1 MNDLSGLLGRVG
13 ERKDILLV
21 VLLLAVVFMM
31 VLPLPP
37 LLLDI
42 LIAVNITIS
51 VVLLMMSVYIGSPL
65 QFSVFPAVLLITTL
79 FRLALSV
86 STTRMI
92 LLQADAG
99 QIVNTFGSFVVG
111 GNLVVGI
118 IIFLIITI
126 VQFLVITKGAERVAE
141 VSARFSLDAMPG
153 KQMSIDGDMRAGVI
167 DVNEARARRAV
178 IEKESQ
184 MFGSMDGAM
193 KFVKGDAIAG
203 LIIIVV
209 NILGGIAIGVTQ
221 KGLSTADALQ
231 LYAVL
236 TVGDGMVSQVPA
248 LLIAITAGIIV
259 TRVSSDESADLGSDI
274 GEQVVAQPKALLI
287 GGLLLVLFGL
297 IPGFPTLTF
306 LALALLV
313 GGGGYFMLWRQRLQ
327 ASAGSRDLPAL
338 LAQGAGAPSAK
349 ARGKAGGG
357 KPKAGRLAE
366 QEEFALTVPL
376 LIDVDA
382 SLQERLEAMSLNEE
396 LVRVRRALY
405 LDFGV
410 PFPGIHLRFNEAMG
424 DGEYLVQLQEVPVAR
439 GCLRPGWLLVRERAA
454 QLELLAVPH
463 EPAELQVPGEEAS
476 WVEQAHQDRLERSGC
491 ACLGLEQVLTWHLSH
506 VLREYAED
514 FIGIQETRYL
524 LEQMEQGYGEL
535 VKEAQRI
542 VPPAADDRDSPAP
555 GRRGHLDPQHAGDP
569 RGDGGVGAEGEGRGA
584 AHRVHP
590 QQPQALHLLQVLQ
603 RQQHPSRLSAGP
615 GGGGADPRWHP
626 PDQRR
631 QLPGPRPGD
640 NPGLPRARAA
650 DRRRSRADAEPA
662 GADRFHGYPPLRAQ
676 AGGERLCR
684 AAGAV
689 LPGADPADQHPA
701 AWQDRVVSADP
712 LIPWFL
718 ARGLAVRPHC
728 LRDTSIALGWQVLAH
743 GCELAWRCDGERVW
757 IVMLRR
763 RQARSG
769 LANPFAALYLLAEAT
784 LDTLGPRQRLYGKV
798 LALAGSP
805 LPGERMERF
814 YRRWTGAAEPADG
827 WFELEAG
834 RVVTQRS
841 LRKRQKPDRA

>member
-313 GGGGYFMLWRQRLQ
+313 GGGGYFMLWRQRAQ

-439 GCLRPGWLLVRERAA
+439 GCLRPGWSGARTRRAA
-454 QLELLAVPH
+454 
-463 EPAELQVPGEEAS
+463 
-476 WVEQAHQDRLERSGC
+476 
-491 ACLGLEQVLTWHLSH
+491 
-506 VLREYAED
+506 
-514 FIGIQETRYL
+514 GIAR
-524 LEQMEQGYGEL
+524 GPPRAGRAAGAGRRGEL
-535 VKEAQRI
+535 GGAGASGSPGAFRLCLPGPGAGAHLAP
-542 VPPAADDRDSPAP
+542 VPCAAGVRRGFHRHPGDALPAGADGAGLRRAGEGGAADRSPAADDRDSPAP

-569 RGDGGVGAEGEGRGA
+569 RGDGGVGQKEKDVVQLTEYIRSSLKRYICYKYSSGNNILPAYLLDQAVEEQIRGGI
-584 AHRVHP
+584 
-590 QQPQALHLLQVLQ
+590 
-603 RQQHPSRLSAGP
+603 RQTSAGSYL
-615 GGGGADPRWHP
+615 ALDPAITQAFLERVRQTVGDLAQVQNRP
-626 PDQRR
+626 VLIVSMDIRR
-631 QLPGPRPGD
+631 YVRKLVECD
-640 NPGLPRARAA
+640 YAGLPVL
-650 DRRRSRADAEPA
+650 SYQELTQQINIQ
-662 GADRFHGYPPLRAQ
+662 PLGRI
-676 AGGERLCR
+676 
-684 AAGAV
+684 V
-689 LPGADPADQHPA
+689 L
-701 AWQDRVVSADP
+701 
-712 LIPWFL
+712 
-718 ARGLAVRPHC
+718 
-728 LRDTSIALGWQVLAH
+728 
-743 GCELAWRCDGERVW
+743 
-757 IVMLRR
+757 
-763 RQARSG
+763 
-769 LANPFAALYLLAEAT
+769 
-784 LDTLGPRQRLYGKV
+784 
-798 LALAGSP
+798 
-805 LPGERMERF
+805 
-814 YRRWTGAAEPADG
+814 
-827 WFELEAG
+827 
-834 RVVTQRS
+834 
-841 LRKRQKPDRA
+841 

>member
-313 GGGGYFMLWRQRLQ
+313 GGGGYFMLWRQRAQ

-376 LIDVDA
+376 LLDVDA

-424 DGEYLVQLQEVPVAR
+424 DGEYLVQLQEVPGAR

-463 EPAELQVPGEEAS
+463 EPAKLQVPGEEAS

-542 VPPAADDRDSPAP
+542 VPLQRMTEILQRLVGEDISIRNMRAILEAMVEWGQKEKDVVQLTEYIRSSLKRYICYKYSSGNNILPAYLLDQAVEEQI
-555 GRRGHLDPQHAGDP
+555 RGGIRQTSAGSYLALDPAITQAFLERVRQTVGDLAQMQNRP
-569 RGDGGVGAEGEGRGA
+569 
-584 AHRVHP
+584 
-590 QQPQALHLLQVLQ
+590 VLIV
-603 RQQHPSRLSAGP
+603 SM
-615 GGGGADPRWHP
+615 DI
-626 PDQRR
+626 RR
-631 QLPGPRPGD
+631 YVRKLVESD
-640 NPGLPRARAA
+640 YAGLPVL
-650 DRRRSRADAEPA
+650 SYQELTQQINIQ
-662 GADRFHGYPPLRAQ
+662 PLGRI
-676 AGGERLCR
+676 
-684 AAGAV
+684 V
-689 LPGADPADQHPA
+689 L
-701 AWQDRVVSADP
+701 
-712 LIPWFL
+712 
-718 ARGLAVRPHC
+718 
-728 LRDTSIALGWQVLAH
+728 
-743 GCELAWRCDGERVW
+743 
-757 IVMLRR
+757 
-763 RQARSG
+763 
-769 LANPFAALYLLAEAT
+769 
-784 LDTLGPRQRLYGKV
+784 
-798 LALAGSP
+798 
-805 LPGERMERF
+805 
-814 YRRWTGAAEPADG
+814 
-827 WFELEAG
+827 
-834 RVVTQRS
+834 
-841 LRKRQKPDRA
+841 

>member
-313 GGGGYFMLWRQRLQ
+313 GGGGYFMLWRQRAQ

-439 GCLRPGWLLVRERAA
+439 GCLRPGWLRVRERAA
-454 QLELLAVPH
+454 QLELLAGPH

-542 VPPAADDRDSPAP
+542 VPLQRMTEILQRLVGEDISIRNMRAILEAMVEWGQKEKDVVQLTEYIRSSLKRYICYKYSSGNNILPAYLLDQAVEEQI
-555 GRRGHLDPQHAGDP
+555 RGGIRQTSAGSYLALDPAITQAFLERVRQTVGDLAQMQNRP
-569 RGDGGVGAEGEGRGA
+569 
-584 AHRVHP
+584 
-590 QQPQALHLLQVLQ
+590 VLIV
-603 RQQHPSRLSAGP
+603 SM
-615 GGGGADPRWHP
+615 DI
-626 PDQRR
+626 RR
-631 QLPGPRPGD
+631 YVRKLVESD
-640 NPGLPRARAA
+640 YAGLPVL
-650 DRRRSRADAEPA
+650 SYQELTQQINIQ
-662 GADRFHGYPPLRAQ
+662 PLGRI
-676 AGGERLCR
+676 
-684 AAGAV
+684 V
-689 LPGADPADQHPA
+689 L
-701 AWQDRVVSADP
+701 
-712 LIPWFL
+712 
-718 ARGLAVRPHC
+718 
-728 LRDTSIALGWQVLAH
+728 
-743 GCELAWRCDGERVW
+743 
-757 IVMLRR
+757 
-763 RQARSG
+763 
-769 LANPFAALYLLAEAT
+769 
-784 LDTLGPRQRLYGKV
+784 
-798 LALAGSP
+798 
-805 LPGERMERF
+805 
-814 YRRWTGAAEPADG
+814 
-827 WFELEAG
+827 
-834 RVVTQRS
+834 
-841 LRKRQKPDRA
+841 

>member
-313 GGGGYFMLWRQRLQ
+313 GGGGYFMLWRQRAQ

-454 QLELLAVPH
+454 QLELLAVPTSRRSCRCR
-463 EPAELQVPGEEAS
+463 EKRRAGWSRRIRIAWSVPAVPAWAWSRCSPGTCPMCCGSTPRISSASRRRATCWSRWSRVTAS
-476 WVEQAHQDRLERSGC
+476 W
-491 ACLGLEQVLTWHLSH
+491 
-506 VLREYAED
+506 
-514 FIGIQETRYL
+514 
-524 LEQMEQGYGEL
+524 
-535 VKEAQRI
+535 
-542 VPPAADDRDSPAP
+542 
-555 GRRGHLDPQHAGDP
+555 
-569 RGDGGVGAEGEGRGA
+569 
-584 AHRVHP
+584 
-590 QQPQALHLLQVLQ
+590 
-603 RQQHPSRLSAGP
+603 
-615 GGGGADPRWHP
+615 
-626 PDQRR
+626 
-631 QLPGPRPGD
+631 
-640 NPGLPRARAA
+640 
-650 DRRRSRADAEPA
+650 
-662 GADRFHGYPPLRAQ
+662 
-676 AGGERLCR
+676 
-684 AAGAV
+684 
-689 LPGADPADQHPA
+689 
-701 AWQDRVVSADP
+701 
-712 LIPWFL
+712 
-718 ARGLAVRPHC
+718 
-728 LRDTSIALGWQVLAH
+728 
-743 GCELAWRCDGERVW
+743 
-757 IVMLRR
+757 
-763 RQARSG
+763 
-769 LANPFAALYLLAEAT
+769 
-784 LDTLGPRQRLYGKV
+784 
-798 LALAGSP
+798 
-805 LPGERMERF
+805 
-814 YRRWTGAAEPADG
+814 
-827 WFELEAG
+827 
-834 RVVTQRS
+834 
-841 LRKRQKPDRA
+841 

>member
-439 GCLRPGWLLVRERAA
+439 GCLRPGGLLARARAA
-454 QLELLAVPH
+454 QLELLAVPP

-542 VPPAADDRDSPAP
+542 VPLQRMTEILQRLVGEDISIRNMRAILEAMVEWGQKEKDVVQLTEYIRSSLKRYICYKYSSGNNILPAYLLDQAVEEQI
-555 GRRGHLDPQHAGDP
+555 RGGIRQTSAGSYLALDPAITQAFLERVRQTVGDLAQMQNRP
-569 RGDGGVGAEGEGRGA
+569 
-584 AHRVHP
+584 
-590 QQPQALHLLQVLQ
+590 VLIV
-603 RQQHPSRLSAGP
+603 SM
-615 GGGGADPRWHP
+615 DI
-626 PDQRR
+626 RR
-631 QLPGPRPGD
+631 YVRKLVESD
-640 NPGLPRARAA
+640 YAGLPVL
-650 DRRRSRADAEPA
+650 SYQELTQQINIQ
-662 GADRFHGYPPLRAQ
+662 PLGRI
-676 AGGERLCR
+676 
-684 AAGAV
+684 V
-689 LPGADPADQHPA
+689 L
-701 AWQDRVVSADP
+701 
-712 LIPWFL
+712 
-718 ARGLAVRPHC
+718 
-728 LRDTSIALGWQVLAH
+728 
-743 GCELAWRCDGERVW
+743 
-757 IVMLRR
+757 
-763 RQARSG
+763 
-769 LANPFAALYLLAEAT
+769 
-784 LDTLGPRQRLYGKV
+784 
-798 LALAGSP
+798 
-805 LPGERMERF
+805 
-814 YRRWTGAAEPADG
+814 
-827 WFELEAG
+827 
-834 RVVTQRS
+834 
-841 LRKRQKPDRA
+841 